1 MNVSRLI
8 ARGIIC
14 LLTICLCDCGG
25 NSLTLGKRVPS
36 FRLDTLRHER
46 FYLEDYRQ
54 KTVILVFW
62 ATWCRSCKKEMA
74 ALEALHRD
82 SRFRDVAMAAVC
94 TDPEH
99 RTDIETIISGLG
111 ISYPVLMDT
120 DARLYKRFD
129 IEALPFTML
138 IRPGGRLA
146 FKRTGYDGVLMQNL
160 EAKLLAVVSE

>member
-1 MNVSRLI
+1 
-8 ARGIIC
+8 
-14 LLTICLCDCGG
+14 
-25 NSLTLGKRVPS
+25 
-36 FRLDTLRHER
+36 
-46 FYLEDYRQ
+46 
-54 KTVILVFW
+54 
-62 ATWCRSCKKEMA
+62 
-74 ALEALHRD
+74 
-82 SRFRDVAMAAVC
+82 MAAVC

>member
-82 SRFRDVAMAAVC
+82 S
-94 TDPEH
+94 
-99 RTDIETIISGLG
+99 
-111 ISYPVLMDT
+111 YPVLMDT